1 MKSIKTTKVKQSLDN
16 QIFFCITIAIIL
28 FITAICIIPFIYLI
42 AVSLSGSGPVLRG
55 EVFLWPKEFSLDV
68 YKNIFKNGTMVSA
81 MGRTIVVTF
90 VTVIVS
96 MVMTI
101 LCAYPLSVPGLL
113 GKKIIIPFIM
123 FTMYFSGGLIPGYLL
138 INGLGLVDSYWSLII
153 PGAVSTYNMLVLRSF
168 FYSIPSTLK
177 EAAVIDGAGD
187 VKILLKVVL
196 PLSKPSLATIA
207 LWVAVGRWNGLQDAL
222 LYINDP
228 SKAVLQ
234 VRLKQM
240 IMSSD
245 AINELLV
252 EGSSAGNV
260 VPLQT
265 ARAGAL
271 MFSMIPILIVYPF
284 LQKYFVK
291 GTMLGSVKG

>member
-1 MKSIKTTKVKQSLDN
+1 MVNVKSKKVKQSLDN
-16 QIFFCITIAIIL
+16 QIFFVITIAIIL

-42 AVSLSGSGPVLRG
+42 AVSFSGSEPVLRG
-55 EVFLWPKEFSLDV
+55 EVFLWPKEFSVDV

-81 MGRTIVVTF
+81 MVRTIGVTF
-90 VTVIVS
+90 LSVAVS
-96 MVMTI
+96 MTMTI
-101 LCAYPLSVPGLL
+101 LCAYPLSVPGLK

-123 FTMYFSGGLIPGYLL
+123 VTMYFSGGLIPGYLL
-138 INGLGLVDSYWSLII
+138 INGLGLIDSYWSLII

-168 FYSIPSTLK
+168 FNSIPSTIK

-187 VKILLKVVL
+187 VKVLLNIVL
-196 PLSKPSLATIA
+196 PLSKPALATIA

-240 IMSSD
+240 IMSTD

-252 EGSSAGNV
+252 EGASVGNAI
-260 VPLQT
+260 PLQT

-271 MFSMIPILIVYPF
+271 IFSMIPILIVYPF

-291 GTMLGSVKG
+291 GTMIGSVKG